1 MAYFY
6 ELKQGRY
13 EWAES
18 VLLASNFDIPP
29 EEFRHLIEEMIAET
43 PEWLMAGSRY
53 HPDLD
58 YIAKRLIERSDY
70 GFARVQPHVTAFCKD
85 ERWKQGFEVTAPSE
99 VDEEDAKR

>member
-18 VLLASNFDIPP
+18 VLLASNCDIPP
-29 EEFRHLIEEMIAET
+29 EEFRRLIEAMIAET
-43 PEWLMAGSRY
+43 PEWSMAGSRH
-53 HPDLD
+53 HPDVE

-70 GFARVQPHVTAFCKD
+70 GLTRVRPHLTAFCKD
-85 ERWKQGFEVTAPSE
+85 ERWKRGFEVTPSSE
-99 VDEEDAKR
+99 GDEEDAKR